1 MVNPFDLSLY
11 LVTDRPLSGGR
22 DMAWIVREAAA
33 GGVTMVQ
40 LREKECS
47 TAEFIQL
54 ARELKAALAPLGIP
68 LIINDRVDVALA
80 VDADGVHIGQ
90 SDMPYDVARR
100 LLGPDKIIGLSVET
114 MEEVIAANALDVDYI
129 GISPVYATPTKTD
142 TLAPFGLEG
151 IEEVMRLSRHRCV
164 AIGGMNR
171 TTIGEVIARGV
182 EGVAVVSAIV
192 AAPSPREA
200 AAELAAIISDNRH
213 EHSESSEY
221 SENSEVSENNCQ
233 LSTVNSQLR
242 RVLTIA
248 GSDSGGGAGIQ
259 ADIKSISANGC
270 FATSAITAITA
281 QNTLGVNAVEGL
293 SIDILEGQIEAVL
306 SDIGTDSVKIGML
319 HSAEVV
325 RSVARLLRKYGVK
338 DVVLDPVM
346 VSTSGHKLIEDS
358 AIAVLKSDLMP
369 LARVITPNIP
379 EAEILL
385 GEPIEKQ
392 GDLPAAARRL
402 AQQYDVS
409 VLLKAGHLVDDEL
422 IDIFY
427 NNETGEVIELSA
439 RRVDTPNTHGTGC
452 TLSSA
457 FAAQLAKGLPLNEAA
472 RAAKEYINQAIT
484 HGAAYTI
491 GNGHGPVHHFYN
503 LTVEQKH

>member
-1 MVNPFDLSLY
+1 MVKPFDLSLY

-90 SDMPYDVARR
+90 SDMPYATARK
-100 LLGPDKIIGLSVET
+100 LLGRDKIIGLSVET
-114 MEEVIAANALDVDYI
+114 MDEVIAANALDVDYI

-142 TLAPFGLEG
+142 TLTPFGLDG
-151 IEEVMRLSRHRCV
+151 VDEVMRCSRHRCV

-171 TTIGEVIARGV
+171 DTVGEVIAHGV

-200 AAELAAIISDNRH
+200 ATELAEIISDNRH

-221 SENSEVSENNCQ
+221 SEVSENNCQ

-325 RSVARLLRKYGVK
+325 RSVARLLRKYGIK

-457 FAAQLAKGLPLNEAA
+457 FAAQLAKGLPLTEAA
-472 RAAKEYINQAIT
+472 RAAKAYINAAII
-484 HGAAYTI
+484 HGAEYRI
-491 GNGHGPVHHFYN
+491 GNGHGPVCHFY
-503 LTVEQKH
+503 K

>member
-90 SDMPYDVARR
+90 SDMPYATARK
-100 LLGPDKIIGLSVET
+100 LLGSDKIIGLSVET
-114 MEEVIAANALDVDYI
+114 MDEVIAANALDVDYI

-142 TLAPFGLEG
+142 TLTPFGLDG
-151 IEEVMRLSRHRCV
+151 VDEVMRCSRHRCV

-171 TTIGEVIARGV
+171 DTVGEVIAHGV

-200 AAELAAIISDNRH
+200 AAELAEIISTKRPDVARENH
-213 EHSESSEY
+213 
-221 SENSEVSENNCQ
+221 NSEFKIHNYP
-233 LSTVNSQLR
+233 

-325 RSVARLLRKYGVK
+325 RSVARLLRKYGIK

-402 AQQYDVS
+402 AQQYGVS

-427 NNETGEVIELSA
+427 NNETGKVIELSA

-457 FAAQLAKGLPLNEAA
+457 FAAQLAKELPLNEAA